1 MATTPPPP
9 PPPPPQA
16 AAERLNVIA
25 LISGGKDSFYSLLHC
40 RENGHR
46 VVALANLYPST
57 AAGTGGTGTGRTS
70 PSSSVS
76 DDAAPPPG
84 PGTTTTTNTTTTTTI
99 PPANQEEE
107 EGEEEDLNSHMYQ
120 TVGHSLIP
128 LYAQATNLPL
138 YRKSISPSGAT
149 QRGRD
154 YSHYVSTPEEVH
166 ERRHDEAESM
176 FYLLKGI
183 KRRHPEANAVCAG
196 AILSTYQ
203 RTRVESVA
211 VRLGLTPLAYL
222 WKFPSLPGPASSGG
236 GGGDGQLLLDME
248 QAGLEAR
255 IIKVASGGLE
265 EGDLWVNVAS
275 RQGKERVERGMRKY
289 AFGGGLDKGAVI
301 GEGGEFETLV
311 VDGPGGLFKKRIVVE
326 EEGRRVVR
334 EGGGTAWLSITGA
347 RLEVK
352 EELRHGKIRVP
363 ELWDDKFKAILE
375 TLTSSDE
382 LPIQDLSLGD
392 GETSTEIALPDL
404 SKLQPS
410 TVQHLVFTSIDHPSI
425 KDETTSITTLIEAY
439 LASQSLPSTVIL
451 STTILL
457 RNMSDFATINP
468 IYGELFPFPN
478 PPSRVCISCGD
489 LLPKGINIVIALA
502 LSTTPDIQRDGLHV
516 QSRSYWAPANIG
528 PYSQAITT
536 PLFPSS
542 QAKAVRIAGQI
553 PLIPAT
559 MTLPPPEDL
568 NTQLVLSLQHLFR
581 IGVETGV
588 QLFTSGVAY
597 FPASENMKE
606 KVRLAAKVWEL
617 AHALPK
623 GEDEEEDE
631 DGPDIWDKKYNS
643 AYASFASTGGG
654 QTQSPSGPQLP
665 DWSVVSTKT
674 TIPPVFVA
682 EVEELPR
689 GSGVEWQGHLG
700 VASAGEDSVEVVKRG
715 ENVWQV
721 VVEKRFVQTVV
732 VEGVDREV
740 VVEGVAGVV
749 GELEGRGLVPVVTYL
764 DGGFRYRL
772 GEEGKGLVVPCRSLW
787 DGEGGRRVGRVR
799 VWEGVLREE

>member
-1 MATTPPPP
+1 MATTPSPSS
-9 PPPPPQA
+9 Q
-16 AAERLNVIA
+16 AERLNVIA

-46 VVALANLYPST
+46 VVALANLFPS
-57 AAGTGGTGTGRTS
+57 AAGAGTGTGRTS

-84 PGTTTTTNTTTTTTI
+84 ATI
-99 PPANQEEE
+99 PDQ
-107 EGEEEDLNSHMYQ
+107 EEEDLNSHMYQ
-120 TVGHSLIP
+120 TVGHSIIP
-128 LYAQATNLPL
+128 LYAEATGIPL
-138 YRKSISPSGAT
+138 YRKAISSYGAT
-149 QRGRD
+149 QHGKD
-154 YSHYVSTPEEVH
+154 YSHYVSTPEEVK
-166 ERRHDEAESM
+166 ERKHDETESM
-176 FYLLKGI
+176 FFLLKGI
-183 KRRHPEANAVCAG
+183 RQRHPEVNAVCAG

-222 WKFPSLPGPASSGG
+222 WKFPTLPASPGSD
-236 GGGDGQLLLDME
+236 DGQLLLDME
-248 QAGLEAR
+248 QVGLEAR

-275 RQGKERVERGMRKY
+275 REGKNKVERGMKKY
-289 AFGGGLDKGAVI
+289 VFGGRLDEGAVI

-311 VDGPGGLFKKRIVVE
+311 VDGPGGLFKKRVVVE

-363 ELWDDKFKAILE
+363 EMWDDKFQAILD
-375 TLTSSDE
+375 TLASNDE
-382 LPIQDLSLGD
+382 LPIQDLSLED
-392 GETSTEIALPDL
+392 GQGNTDAALPDL
-404 SKLQPS
+404 TKLQPS
-410 TVQHLVFTSIDHPSI
+410 NIQHLIFTSIDHPSVQ
-425 KDETTSITTLIEAY
+425 DETTSVTTLIEAY
-439 LASQSLPSTVIL
+439 LASKSLPSTVIL

-457 RNMSDFATINP
+457 RNMSDFTTINP
-468 IYGELFPFPN
+468 IYGSLFPFPN

-502 LSTTPDIQRDGLHV
+502 LSATPDIQRDGLHV

-536 PLFPSS
+536 PLFPNS

-559 MTLPPPEDL
+559 MTLPPPEEDL

-588 QLFTSGVAY
+588 QLFSSGVAF
-597 FPASENMKE
+597 FPRSSSGNMQE
-606 KVRLAAKVWEL
+606 KVKLAAKVWEL

-623 GEDEEEDE
+623 SENDDDDEEEEEDEDE
-631 DGPDIWDKKYNS
+631 DGPDIWDRKYNS
-643 AYASFASTGGG
+643 AYTSFASAG
-654 QTQSPSGPQLP
+654 QATHRLRLP
-665 DWSVVSTKT
+665 DWSAVKTKT

-700 VASAGEDSVEVVKRG
+700 IASAGEDSVEIVKRG
-715 ENVWQV
+715 ESIWQV
-721 VVEKRFVQTVV
+721 VVEERFVQTVV
-732 VEGVDREV
+732 VEGLDRDSVD
-740 VVEGVAGVV
+740 EGVGAVV
-749 GELEGRGLVPVVTYL
+749 KELEGRWLVPVVTYL
-764 DGGFRYRL
+764 DKGFEYRL
-772 GEEGKGLVVPCRSLW
+772 GEEVKGLVVPCRSLW
-787 DGEGGRRVGRVR
+787 DGKGERVGMVR
-799 VWEGVLREE
+799 VWEGVLRED